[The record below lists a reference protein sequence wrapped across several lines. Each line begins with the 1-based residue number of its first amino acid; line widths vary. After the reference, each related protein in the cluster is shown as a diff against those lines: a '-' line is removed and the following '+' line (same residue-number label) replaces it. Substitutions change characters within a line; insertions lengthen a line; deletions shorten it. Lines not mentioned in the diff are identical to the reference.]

1 MVAGAPVMEAP
12 EVAAL
17 VEAATAA
24 VVVPEAAVARAEEA
38 ADSLTAPLKTS
49 VTCV

>member
-1 MVAGAPVMEAP
+1 M
-12 EVAAL
+12 AAL

-24 VVVPEAAVARAEEA
+24 VVVVPEAAVARAEEA

-49 VTCV
+49 AICV